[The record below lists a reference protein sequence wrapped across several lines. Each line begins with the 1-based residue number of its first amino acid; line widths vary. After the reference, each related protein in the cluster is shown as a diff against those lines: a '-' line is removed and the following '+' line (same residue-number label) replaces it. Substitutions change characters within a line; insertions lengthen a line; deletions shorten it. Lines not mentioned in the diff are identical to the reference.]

1 MQDWL
6 QVLRLDTSAT
16 EKDRGCDVWDNDNC
30 CNYSAD
36 GTKLLDAEN
45 YPSEVHVKDGTKV
58 ICDGVFA
65 FQPYMAE
72 DRKIGEDIPEEER
85 ASFLDKI
92 FLPPTVTHIGRE
104 AFRECGWLKS
114 IRLPKDLIFIGD
126 GAFFRML
133 GTSFCKLSCRIGR
146 HRGRRFRGVLLAE
159 QGEIQQGVEGDRRRC
174 FSGLRVIGG
183 NCSSGRS

>member
-92 FLPPTVTHIGRE
+92 FLPPDGHAHRARGFPRM
-104 AFRECGWLKS
+104 WLAEKHPFAQGLD
-114 IRLPKDLIFIGD
+114 IHWRRG
-126 GAFFRML
+126 FFRML

-159 QGEIQQGVEGDRRRC
+159 QGEIQQGFEGDRRRC